1 MTKKEFDIIKEV
13 INERIK
19 LDDIGPAVR
28 LVTLYNRH
36 ELINNRVMGRLY
48 NCIRNGIY
56 ITCSLYDE
64 LKEMYIKLLELYE
77 KGLNSWIDTFEK
89 DPYKTKKEKHR
100 LNVHKIILVE
110 LKKLIVND

>member
-1 MTKKEFDIIKEV
+1 MTKKEFDLIKEV

-36 ELINNRVMGRLY
+36 ELINNRVMERLY

-56 ITCSLYDE
+56 VTCNIYDE
-64 LKEMYIKLLELYE
+64 LKEME
-77 KGLNSWIDTFEK
+77 
-89 DPYKTKKEKHR
+89 
-100 LNVHKIILVE
+100 
-110 LKKLIVND
+110 